1 MKTVLTQSPHLLT
14 HATLTPYELFR
25 ALYSGGGANSAN
37 RDLLEVDLL
46 VVRLNGDDRLYK
58 RNGERIDYPAHFDIV
73 LMRRLLQRRPTW
85 FIASWNYLSDDFQR
99 SYGRGLLDI
108 TELIQDHLVE
118 VRFGNVEQDR
128 VPTRHPSCL
137 IVDPNTGKSRFLG
150 SNSSALSDW
159 YPEVLRQSRSQTSD
173 VTDRRL
179 PIAGNY
185 DLDRGVPFADWE
197 SNPDLADWYDARE
210 REARDR
216 ARAAKQATS
225 PGPTSILMRGE
236 AAVQEMKD
244 EYARRL
250 QRRLAAERHG
260 K

>member
-1 MKTVLTQSPHLLT
+1 
-14 HATLTPYELFR
+14 
-25 ALYSGGGANSAN
+25 
-37 RDLLEVDLL
+37 
-46 VVRLNGDDRLYK
+46 
-58 RNGERIDYPAHFDIV
+58 
-73 LMRRLLQRRPTW
+73 
-85 FIASWNYLSDDFQR
+85 
-99 SYGRGLLDI
+99 
-108 TELIQDHLVE
+108 
-118 VRFGNVEQDR
+118 
-128 VPTRHPSCL
+128 
-137 IVDPNTGKSRFLG
+137 
-150 SNSSALSDW
+150 
-159 YPEVLRQSRSQTSD
+159 

-179 PIAGNY
+179 PIARNY

-216 ARAAKQATS
+216 ARAAKQATN